1 MNTDSESDTGI
12 GGDRNLSGDHRT
24 NRIAKGVFLGCAGVT
39 ILTTLA
45 IFLVLFEN
53 ATSYFFGAR
62 LSEILRGDPLERT
75 VTFIEFFDIREV
87 VAGEARWAPDHA
99 VPGHN
104 IFPVLWGTLAITIGA
119 GLVSIPIGTAT
130 ALYLSEYAH
139 PLTRNRLKPI
149 LELLAGIPTI
159 VYGYFAI
166 SFITPVLVRGIA
178 TYIVDPIGRVV
189 IAIGSILPEALA
201 FGSVE
206 IGIGLRLL
214 DWGNAMTGITVGRY
228 SLLAGILVVGLMTIP
243 MVSSISED
251 AMQAVP
257 SDLRNGAYAL
267 GATKYQV
274 STKIVIPAAISG
286 IFASYILALSR
297 AIGETMA
304 VTLAAGFNATL
315 TANPFDEIMT
325 MTAYLVTV
333 ARGTSAVGTVEYQ
346 SLFAVGLLLFLM
358 TLAMNLINDAM
369 KRRFQEVYR

>member
-1 MNTDSESDTGI
+1 MSSQNPGDTFGDSGSL
-12 GGDRNLSGDHRT
+12 RADHRN
-24 NRIAKGVFLGCAGVT
+24 NRIVKGVFFGCASVT

-45 IFLVLFEN
+45 IFAVLLDN

-62 LSEILRGDPLERT
+62 LHELIAEGGIERT

-87 VAGEARWAPDHA
+87 FAGEARWAPDHA

-104 IFPVLWGTLAITIGA
+104 IFPVLWGTIAITIGA
-119 GLVSIPIGTAT
+119 GMVSIPIGTAT
-130 ALYLSEYAH
+130 ALYLSEYATVE
-139 PLTRNRLKPI
+139 TRNRLKPI

-159 VYGYFAI
+159 VYGYFAV

-178 TYIVDPIGRVV
+178 NYIVDPLGQLLYFIGT
-189 IAIGSILPEALA
+189 ILP
-201 FGSVE
+201 GS
-206 IGIGLRLL
+206 IGIGDTLMG
-214 DWGNAMTGITVGRY
+214 WGNSMTGITVGRY

-257 SDLRNGAYAL
+257 NELRNGAYAL

-274 STKIVIPAAISG
+274 SLKIVIPAAISG

-315 TANPFDEIMT
+315 TANPFSEIMT

-346 SLFAVGLLLFLM
+346 SLFAVGLLLFIM
-358 TLAMNLINDAM
+358 TLSMNLINDGM